1 MGGAEGNA
9 TATCLPP
16 PKEHIEEPILYF
28 ILAILVGVIVLYFLN
43 VKLLKKVKVFLPYT
57 VLCFLGSFAL
67 GLGVQ
72 FTEDMH
78 VRWRFRA
85 MLEHSVNQWESAP
98 PHLIVFVFLPPLLF
112 NDAMSLDI
120 HLWSKKLL
128 QCVVLAVPGVIMGTF
143 LTAGSAFALTSD
155 FRSVWSWEICL
166 VLGAILSATDPVAVV
181 SLLKSLGAPR
191 EITMIITGE
200 SLLNDGVAV
209 VLFLLTFGMFEY
221 NSIELGGL
229 DHCYGEAYDAPKILT
244 FFLRM
249 AVAGPTIGIAFG
261 ALCVYVLNKTKH
273 GEVEDHYT
281 AQLMATLFTAYAAF
295 YMAERVFK
303 SSGVLSCVSA
313 ALFISW
319 QGWPLFT
326 DPATTKHVWHAFELV
341 ANTVI
346 FSYAGLVSAEALS
359 SDFRLSALWIG
370 VALYAFVVLI
380 RGIVIVLLYPLL
392 WYLDRKDPIASLE
405 AFLGF
410 GDGIGDEKDAQSI
423 SAKHLYSKT
432 KLLDLSFEAFY
443 PAARTI
449 GWRDLAMMSWG
460 GLRGAVGLALALVV
474 REELDHIVGE
484 FKHEH
489 PSVCDEG
496 EDGFDAEDCEQLE
509 RLEDLGDQ
517 VLVVYVVVCLLTLVV
532 NAPTSPAIM
541 RYLDLKTRSTA
552 IEELFIR
559 SVVQQLHA
567 ESKAEYK
574 KLAKHYILPPNW
586 HGREMEAHE
595 QEMRQQ
601 ETRANRAGTPPE
613 DSAPSA
619 PGGPPGPRESELGD
633 SNGHNGRDRPR
644 VTRNRIQRFASL
656 RVAGPPADP
665 PAGDGTGGADGA
677 DGADAAAAGER
688 AGTPLSALGSKKL
701 SSLVKTL
708 ARPLSMNLGRHRR
721 GESATSS
728 GAACEAMYDMSL
740 SYMVTELVERKRQSA
755 TLKRE
760 RSARRPRD
768 ALSDLRN
775 EDIGAESVEDDDAA
789 DAAPAPVPGPGP
801 EAPAA
806 PAPARETLADL
817 SAWRDSER
825 SIDGAR
831 ARRGADPPAAP
842 AADPPTPLATPIIVD
857 SRSLREVRAP
867 PRRRSVPPRRTILT
881 PTEGGA
887 GGGAA
892 DGGFAP
898 FSVQNVRSG
907 ESLDTGS
914 EARTTPSGPAS
925 LAGRRS
931 RSEML
936 PRSSDLERQWS
947 VPKLHAVYK
956 AFGWDDLRG
965 ASFEEGRGLESRSS
979 VDLFA
984 RGRAMHEAAERSRIE
999 ESVQTIR
1006 EELERCRNCEGT
1018 GAIDKFVRG
1027 VFLHVVRAEYWQFIR
1042 ASVLPRGH
1050 LSSNVLLHSIEHAL
1064 DFTTDGLYDFD
1075 YFKHKLQKKG
1085 WGEWLLTQLEA
1096 AFRFWNNLCSRRL
1109 REVNARID
1117 AREAEREARVR
1128 DRDRRRADADGAAA
1142 KAARARKGRSGQH
1155 GKDGRGGQEPQQSG
1169 QEPQRNGQEPQ
1180 RNGQNLQRNGQ
1191 NLQRNG
1197 QNLQPNG
1204 QSGEDP
1210 HTAQSLRHGQ
1220 GAAPGNGGA
1229 ADAPGAAAPPDASRR
1244 GAHHRVH
1251 SDTDAKDLP
1260 SPGHGDADADADGES
1275 TGAGP
1280 RHRRRR
1286 SSASSSASRERESV
1300 LSAASAASGAVEDLR
1315 QLSDVMHSIS
1325 TAWTKEEAAC
1335 CDRRGRDAVEGLE
1348 RILVDGDAAIKYPN
1362 LSASNWRV
1370 AQYALRQL
1378 RTLEASRQADRY
1390 FGINAFVRAHVR
1402 AQADVLK
1409 YFGQT
1414 RASEEYLR
1422 KTVIGDSEE
1431 AIHMAKAFL
1440 ERSVD
1445 PQVILRERWIQLAE
1459 IAVGAKRR
1467 KLHDLTSQGIVSEAV
1482 FEDLDEDLQSK
1493 IEDLRKTR
1501 KEIDRIFALRATA
1514 RESKLFRESH
1524 LEMLLQRR
1532 QRSQR
1537 SFSRLRPP
1545 NAQRHRAMALA
1556 ANKRLADAR
1565 RVPSP
1570 DVEVATVTRV
1580 GDAQV

>member
-789 DAAPAPVPGPGP
+789 DAAPAPAPGPGP

-831 ARRGADPPAAP
+831 A
-842 AADPPTPLATPIIVD
+842 
-857 SRSLREVRAP
+857 
-867 PRRRSVPPRRTILT
+867 PR
-881 PTEGGA
+881 
-887 GGGAA
+887 
-892 DGGFAP
+892 
-898 FSVQNVRSG
+898 
-907 ESLDTGS
+907 
-914 EARTTPSGPAS
+914 
-925 LAGRRS
+925 
-931 RSEML
+931 
-936 PRSSDLERQWS
+936 
-947 VPKLHAVYK
+947 
-956 AFGWDDLRG
+956 
-965 ASFEEGRGLESRSS
+965 
-979 VDLFA
+979 
-984 RGRAMHEAAERSRIE
+984 
-999 ESVQTIR
+999 
-1006 EELERCRNCEGT
+1006 
-1018 GAIDKFVRG
+1018 
-1027 VFLHVVRAEYWQFIR
+1027 
-1042 ASVLPRGH
+1042 
-1050 LSSNVLLHSIEHAL
+1050 
-1064 DFTTDGLYDFD
+1064 
-1075 YFKHKLQKKG
+1075 
-1085 WGEWLLTQLEA
+1085 
-1096 AFRFWNNLCSRRL
+1096 
-1109 REVNARID
+1109 
-1117 AREAEREARVR
+1117 
-1128 DRDRRRADADGAAA
+1128 RDRRR
-1142 KAARARKGRSGQH
+1142 
-1155 GKDGRGGQEPQQSG
+1155 
-1169 QEPQRNGQEPQ
+1169 
-1180 RNGQNLQRNGQ
+1180 
-1191 NLQRNG
+1191 
-1197 QNLQPNG
+1197 
-1204 QSGEDP
+1204 
-1210 HTAQSLRHGQ
+1210 
-1220 GAAPGNGGA
+1220 
-1229 ADAPGAAAPPDASRR
+1229 RR
-1244 GAHHRVH
+1244 
-1251 SDTDAKDLP
+1251 
-1260 SPGHGDADADADGES
+1260 
-1275 TGAGP
+1275 P
-1280 RHRRRR
+1280 RTRRRR
-1286 SSASSSASRERESV
+1286 SRRRSSWTAGACARCARRRGAGRCRRGARSSRRRRAARAEARRTAGSRPFPFKMCGPARAWTRAARRARRRPGRRRSPGGGRGRRCCRGRRTSSGSGRCRSSTRCTKPSVGTTCAARASRRAAAWSRGRPWTSSRAGARCTRRRSGAGSRRACRRYGRSSSGAATAKAPARSTSSCAASSSTWSARSTGSSSARACCRAGTSARTCCSTRSSTRSTSPRTVSTTSTTSSTSCRRRAGASGSSPSSRPPSASGTTSAR
-1300 LSAASAASGAVEDLR
+1300 AASAR
-1315 QLSDVMHSIS
+1315 S
-1325 TAWTKEEAAC
+1325 TRGST
-1335 CDRRGRDAVEGLE
+1335 RGR
-1348 RILVDGDAAIKYPN
+1348 R
-1362 LSASNWRV
+1362 SA
-1370 AQYALRQL
+1370 
-1378 RTLEASRQADRY
+1378 
-1390 FGINAFVRAHVR
+1390 
-1402 AQADVLK
+1402 
-1409 YFGQT
+1409 
-1414 RASEEYLR
+1414 
-1422 KTVIGDSEE
+1422 
-1431 AIHMAKAFL
+1431 
-1440 ERSVD
+1440 
-1445 PQVILRERWIQLAE
+1445 
-1459 IAVGAKRR
+1459 
-1467 KLHDLTSQGIVSEAV
+1467 
-1482 FEDLDEDLQSK
+1482 
-1493 IEDLRKTR
+1493 
-1501 KEIDRIFALRATA
+1501 
-1514 RESKLFRESH
+1514 
-1524 LEMLLQRR
+1524 
-1532 QRSQR
+1532 
-1537 SFSRLRPP
+1537 RP
-1545 NAQRHRAMALA
+1545 A
-1556 ANKRLADAR
+1556 
-1565 RVPSP
+1565 
-1570 DVEVATVTRV
+1570 
-1580 GDAQV
+1580 